1 LTEEADIYQWN
12 FWLYRKQYNFNQAV
26 QPLSSLD
33 VVFENLVINPE
44 IGRKRNEIKIGLNSI
59 YEQEHIIFYR
69 LLKDNIRIV
78 RVLHGSK
85 DMPRHFKK

>member
-1 LTEEADIYQWN
+1 M
-12 FWLYRKQYNFNQAV
+12 
-26 QPLSSLD
+26 
-33 VVFENLVINPE
+33 
-44 IGRKRNEIKIGLNSI
+44 NSI